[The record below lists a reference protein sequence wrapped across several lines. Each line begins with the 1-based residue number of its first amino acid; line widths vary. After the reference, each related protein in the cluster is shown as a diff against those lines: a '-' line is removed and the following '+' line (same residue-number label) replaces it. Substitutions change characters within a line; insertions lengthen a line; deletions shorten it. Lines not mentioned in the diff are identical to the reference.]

1 VRAFDAA
8 RDGRSQCSAFRID
21 RFFWG
26 LIMELTRASL
36 AATVEHDDEPDG
48 VDAKAS
54 REAGSAALRSLHVME
69 FVANSDRAVS
79 LTEIM
84 QAVQLPKP
92 TVFRI
97 LSTLEEAGMLQR
109 EPDAKRYVPG
119 ERLAN
124 LSANVLLH
132 SPYRSARRAIL
143 EELVEKLG
151 ETCNLTIPNGAYVMY
166 LERVESSWPLRIS
179 FHAGSKVPLYASA
192 SGKLFLAY
200 SQKRQRDRLLT
211 SAPLIAHTKNTL
223 TTLRELEN
231 EFAKIR
237 RLGYAVDDEEYLPGI
252 CCLAVPILNDQDR
265 VIAAVSAHGPTTR
278 MNAEQAVEFLPTLKE
293 AAEQVAQ
300 TLDW

>member
-1 VRAFDAA
+1 MERA
-8 RDGRSQCSAFRID
+8 
-21 RFFWG
+21 
-26 LIMELTRASL
+26 THRASS
-36 AATVEHDDEPDG
+36 AASQAGDFEDLQEEHADPKG
-48 VDAKAS
+48 A
-54 REAGSAALRSLHVME
+54 REAGSAALRALHVME
-69 FVANSDRAVS
+69 FVANSERSVS

-84 QAVQLPKP
+84 QAVNLPKP

-97 LSTLEEAGMLQR
+97 LTTLEEAGMLQR

-119 ERLAN
+119 GRLSN
-124 LSANVLLH
+124 LAANVLLH

-192 SGKLFLAY
+192 SGKIFLAN
-200 SQKRQRDRLLT
+200 SQKRLRDRLLT

-223 TTLRELEN
+223 TTLRALEE

-237 RLGYAVDDEEYLPGI
+237 RNGYALDDEEYLPGI
-252 CCLAVPILNDQDR
+252 CCISVPIINDQER
-265 VIAAVSAHGPTTR
+265 IVAAVSAHGPTSR
-278 MNAEQAVEFLPTLKE
+278 MNLDQAREFLPTLRE
-293 AAEQVAQ
+293 AAEQISQ

>member
-1 VRAFDAA
+1 
-8 RDGRSQCSAFRID
+8 
-21 RFFWG
+21 
-26 LIMELTRASL
+26 MELDRNHASDEL
-36 AATVEHDDEPDG
+36 DEAHDATDKG
-48 VDAKAS
+48 T
-54 REAGSAALRSLHVME
+54 REAGSAALRALHVME
-69 FVANSDRAVS
+69 FVANSERSVS

-84 QAVQLPKP
+84 QAVGLPKP

-119 ERLAN
+119 DRLSN
-124 LSANVLLH
+124 LAANVLLH

-192 SGKLFLAY
+192 SGKLFLAH
-200 SQKRQRDRLLT
+200 SQKRLRDRLLT

-223 TTLRELEN
+223 TTLRELET

-237 RLGYAVDDEEYLPGI
+237 RNGYAVDDEEYLPGI
-252 CCLAVPILNDQDR
+252 CCLSVPILNDQEK
-265 VIAAVSAHGPTTR
+265 VIAAVSAHGPTSR
-278 MNAEQAVEFLPTLKE
+278 MNAAQAIEYLPQLRE
-293 AAEQVAQ
+293 AAEQIGQ